1 MRMADCCPPHT
12 ALLYHLDGAGLGEG
26 LDLGDGLLEELLLES
41 RLGELGSNGGS
52 DGLDKGGLLNLT
64 LLLLVADPRVED
76 GLELVLDSG
85 LLGEDKVVVLDL
97 VGLLGDSVELLGEG
111 NNVLELGDGVDAVSH
126 SLGVLLA
133 GTVEDAL
140 NAVNVAVGPGRVGG
154 TNVLGDSAE
163 DDEEG
168 DGEDG
173 LLVGDLEES
182 VES

>member
-1 MRMADCCPPHT
+1 
-12 ALLYHLDGAGLGEG
+12 
-26 LDLGDGLLEELLLES
+26 
-41 RLGELGSNGGS
+41 
-52 DGLDKGGLLNLT
+52 
-64 LLLLVADPRVED
+64 
-76 GLELVLDSG
+76 
-85 LLGEDKVVVLDL
+85 
-97 VGLLGDSVELLGEG
+97 
-111 NNVLELGDGVDAVSH
+111 
-126 SLGVLLA
+126 VLLA